1 LRFFRLF
8 SIYSAKLG
16 GIAKLSG
23 SSSGEGSVTGLAG
36 RLRALSARQKL
47 LAAAGLLLVI
57 GAAVVAW
64 SERHGKVQA
73 NTEVSSQSR
82 RAGTL
87 YRPTEAEWAN
97 LTVEPVE
104 LRSFRSDQVTEGKI
118 SIDEDR
124 STPIFSP
131 YSGRVLKLLAKPGEA
146 IQRGQPLFIVE
157 ATDTVQA
164 LSDFMSAVTGLNKAR
179 SALTLAQITEKRQH
193 DLYDGK
199 AAPLREW
206 QQAQADLV
214 AAQND
219 VRSAEITLEASRNRL
234 RILGRT
240 DQEISTFQEQGRVNP
255 ETPVFAP
262 ISGTIVQRRVG
273 PGQYV
278 SAGSSDPVFVI
289 GDLSTVWLTAYVRET
304 EASKVSVG
312 EDVSFVVLAYPDRV
326 FSTKLNYVAAAL
338 DPASRR
344 LMVRATVDNPG
355 ELLKPEMFATVTIY
369 TDQAS
374 RSVAVP
380 RDALIYEGSNVRV
393 WVALDDKSIELRR
406 IKTGLTNGRMIQ
418 VVSGLSPGDRV
429 ITKGSLFIDRVAAGS

>member
-1 LRFFRLF
+1 M
-8 SIYSAKLG
+8 
-16 GIAKLSG
+16 
-23 SSSGEGSVTGLAG
+23 TGLAQ
-36 RLRALSARQKL
+36 RLRALSARQKV
-47 LAAAGLLLVI
+47 LAAVGLLLLI
-57 GAAVVAW
+57 GGVGVAW
-64 SERHGKVQA
+64 SERHGRVQ
-73 NTEVSSQSR
+73 NDREVSSQSR
-82 RAGTL
+82 RGGTL
-87 YRPTEAEWAN
+87 YHPTEAEWTN

-104 LRSFRSDQVTEGKI
+104 LRSFRSEQVTEGKI

-124 STPIFSP
+124 ATPIFSP
-131 YSGRVLKLLAKPGEA
+131 YSGRVLKLLAKPGESVE
-146 IQRGQPLFIVE
+146 RGQPLFIVE

-164 LSDFMSAVTGLNKAR
+164 LNDFMSAVTGLNKAKA
-179 SALTLAQITEKRQH
+179 ALTLAQITEKRQH

-206 QQAQADLV
+206 QQAQTDLV

-219 VRSAEITLEASRNRL
+219 VRSAETTLEAARNRL

-255 ETPVFAP
+255 ETPVLAP
-262 ISGTIVQRRVG
+262 ISGTIVQRKVG

-278 SAGSSDPVFVI
+278 NSGSSDPVFVI
-289 GDLSTVWLTAYVRET
+289 GDLSSVWLTAYVRET

-312 EDVSFVVLAYPDRV
+312 EDVSFTVLAYPDRV
-326 FSTKLNYVAAAL
+326 FSTKLNYVAASL

-369 TDQAS
+369 TDKAS

-393 WVALDDKSIELRR
+393 WVALDDHSIELRH
-406 IKTGLTNGRMIQ
+406 IKTGLTSGRMIQ
-418 VVSGLSPGDRV
+418 VVSGLSSGDRV